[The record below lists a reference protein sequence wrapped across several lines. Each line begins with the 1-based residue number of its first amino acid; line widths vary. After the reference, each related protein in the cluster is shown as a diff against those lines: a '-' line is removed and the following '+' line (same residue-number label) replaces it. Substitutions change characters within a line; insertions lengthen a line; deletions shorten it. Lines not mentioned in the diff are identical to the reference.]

1 MRLSRPSDRA
11 ASDATRAQLTA
22 TNRLKDAFAAL
33 LKDAKAAR
41 MYQGLQADQT
51 AKRDRF
57 QSVYLGGIR
66 DALAEVPMV
75 MLEVTPDALFFGD
88 AVVLEGSE
96 RRGDVLEVL
105 FSEGLR
111 TLSIEAG
118 ASDDEL
124 LTMARLML
132 TPWHE
137 HTASEP
143 DLVTTAWQA
152 DFAHVYFEV
161 VDSLA
166 DREDEDHG
174 ESPVVRELLGLVK
187 EMNLR
192 AKEDDDL
199 ARMRQNEFAVLL
211 RLQDHVQFD
220 GTTGEELP
228 RIEANISPGLAAEV
242 RALRDNADLDGADVA
257 GLLTACLEHCDDPRR
272 ARVVGEAIFS
282 YLVNALASGSSAEH
296 LVHRA
301 QELLDEELTPNLP
314 HRDTVRESA
323 TVMAQEPLQSRL
335 GRMFS
340 SFEPKQAFG
349 TAFSLFSLL
358 PGEDEAIALA
368 EALPLWAVRVLADTV
383 LLRAAP
389 EPLVAIDVPKRFCQG
404 QSKGS
409 VLLGLA
415 MIARQEDPR
424 LIESVLAHVKSDHD
438 EVREAALLALRAQ
451 QTPRVREAVRKAL
464 FDPAESVRMEAL
476 RYCVAYRDAEI
487 ATGLESRLCDRAL
500 GDISVVELRG
510 LCIAYARLAPDRAE
524 PLLGDFALG
533 RREPTHPE
541 LPRLALHGL
550 RAAATPTARSLVE
563 RITHTIPALTDE
575 AQNLLTHWSRA

>member
-11 ASDATRAQLTA
+11 AADATRAQLTA
-22 TNRLKDAFAAL
+22 ANRLKDAFAAL
-33 LKDAKAAR
+33 MKDAKAAR
-41 MYQGLQADQT
+41 MYQGLQADQV
-51 AKRDRF
+51 ANRDRF
-57 QSVYLGGIR
+57 QAIYLGGLR

-96 RRGDVLEVL
+96 RRGDMLEVL

-111 TLSIEAG
+111 ALSIEAG

-124 LTMARLML
+124 LTMARILL

-137 HTASEP
+137 HTSNEP
-143 DLVTTAWQA
+143 DLATTAWQA

-161 VDSLA
+161 VDSLS
-166 DREDEDHG
+166 DQEDEDHG

-187 EMNLR
+187 EINLR
-192 AKEDDDL
+192 AKDDDDL
-199 ARMRQNEFAVLL
+199 ARLRQDEFAVLL
-211 RLQDHVQFD
+211 RLQDQVQFGSHD
-220 GTTGEELP
+220 GEEVAGF
-228 RIEANISPGLAAEV
+228 EVTISPGLAAEV
-242 RALRDNADLDGADVA
+242 RAIRDNADLDRADVA
-257 GLLTACLEHCDDPRR
+257 GLLTACLEHCREPSR
-272 ARVVGEAIFS
+272 ARMVGEAIFS

-296 LVHRA
+296 LVHRVH
-301 QELLDEELTPNLP
+301 ELLDEELTPKLP

-323 TVMAQEPLQSRL
+323 AIMAQEPLRSRL
-335 GRMFS
+335 GRMFTLLD
-340 SFEPKQAFG
+340 PKQATG

-358 PGEDEAIALA
+358 PGEDDAIALA
-368 EALPLWAVRVLADTV
+368 EVLPLWAVRVLADTV

-389 EPLVAIDVPKRFCQG
+389 EPLVAIDVPKRFCPG
-404 QSKGS
+404 PGKGS
-409 VLLGLA
+409 ILLGLC
-415 MIARQEDPR
+415 MVARQEDPR
-424 LIESVLAHVKSDHD
+424 LIESALAHVKNEHD
-438 EVREAALLALRAQ
+438 EVREAALVALRAQ

-464 FDPAESVRMEAL
+464 SDPAEAVRMEAM
-476 RYCVAYRDAEI
+476 RYCVAYRDAEV
-487 ATGLESRLCDRAL
+487 ATTLEMRICDGAL
-500 GDISVVELRG
+500 GETSAVEVRG

-533 RREPTHPE
+533 RRDPTHPE

-550 RAAATPTARSLVE
+550 RALGTVTARSLLE
-563 RITHTIPALTDE
+563 RITHTTPALAEE